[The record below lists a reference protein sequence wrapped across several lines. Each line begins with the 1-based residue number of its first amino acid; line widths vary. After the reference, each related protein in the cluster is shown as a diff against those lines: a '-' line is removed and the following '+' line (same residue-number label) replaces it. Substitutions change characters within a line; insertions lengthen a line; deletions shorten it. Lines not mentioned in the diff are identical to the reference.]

1 MDEEFFQGYRK
12 TLLKSDEILLNI
24 LIPFTK
30 QNEYFEGYKQAHRRQ
45 DDMAIVNAGMR
56 VLLEDKGDVIKELSL
71 SYGGMDAHT
80 VMVTNTAGNLVG
92 KKWDGDLIPE
102 ACDLLAKELSLPPGV
117 PEGMDSY
124 RNTLSLS
131 FFFKFYLT
139 VQTKRD
145 SKQQSEMV
153 PPTYQSA
160 TSVFERQPGCGSQV
174 YEEVEDKQQQID
186 PVGRALPHLAATQQ
200 TTGEAMYIDD
210 IRPYAGELSLA
221 FVISSKAHARLIS
234 VDASDA
240 LQMPGV
246 VDFISHKDVPGENCF
261 GFGPQDQQVFAVDKV
276 MYQGQI
282 IGAIVAETRT
292 EAIRATK
299 AVVVK
304 YEELTPILTIQQAID
319 ADSFLRS
326 DPMTIRN
333 GDVAEG
339 FKTSEVII
347 EGEAYV
353 GGQEH
358 FYLEMQSGI
367 AVPSGEDDEITMLM
381 ATQFPNWI
389 QQAVAATLGV
399 PRNRIVCK
407 SKRVGGGFG
416 GKVSNSALV
425 AMPLAVAA
433 NKLQRPVRCYL
444 DRDDDTVI
452 TGSRHPFLGRY
463 KVPRQTPYSGKGRL
477 EQPMFRASFLAPSSD
492 YGGEQR
498 TPNLCSM
505 SVENDHMARA
515 ASAQVGLTKSGMIQ
529 ALELDL
535 YSNCGYAS
543 DMSVTVMERAMFN
556 ADSSY
561 RIPNV
566 IVRGH
571 MCRTNLPANT
581 VMRGAGSPQG
591 LFITEHLMEK
601 SAQALG
607 VSSDK
612 FRLMNMYTEGDL
624 THYNQPLTNC
634 NLSRCWED
642 VMRQSN
648 YEQRQ
653 NDINVFNRHSGALLH
668 VYTDGS
674 VLLAHGG
681 VEIGQ
686 GLNTKMIQ
694 IASRVL
700 KIPMSKIHVSEYSS
714 DKVPNAPPTAG
725 SMSSDLNGMAVL
737 HACEVIMER
746 LQPYIVKDPSGS
758 WEDWVNAAY
767 MDRVSLS
774 TTGFYKTPMSDYDWQ
789 TNSGERF
796 NYFSYG
802 VAVSEVQIDTL
813 TGDHVVLRTD
823 IVMDV
828 GQSLNPAIDIGQI
841 EGAFILGYGLF
852 VLEEVRRSPTGV
864 VYTDGMSTYK
874 IPSFTDIPVQLNV
887 SLLKGASNPRAVYS
901 SKAIGEPPLFL
912 AASVFFAIR
921 HAIAAARAD
930 VGLND
935 SFQLNSPAT
944 AEKIRMACVDQF
956 TKQFP
961 EAEKGTYAPWVVDP

>member
-1 MDEEFFQGYRK
+1 MTASPISDLNPLFLSARCQVTVAIKYGSQRTIVMNEEFFQGYRK
-12 TLLKSDEILLNI
+12 TLVKPDEVLLKI
-24 LIPFTK
+24 LIPFTR
-30 QNEYFEGYKQAHRRQ
+30 QNEYFEGYKQSHRRQ

-56 VLLEDKGDVIKELSL
+56 VLLEDEGDVIKELSL

-80 VMVTNTAGNLVG
+80 VMIASTAGNLVG
-92 KKWDGDLIPE
+92 KKWDGDLVPE

-117 PEGMDSY
+117 PEGMESY
-124 RNTLSLS
+124 RNTLTLS

-145 SKQQSEMV
+145 SKHVRDQLKI
-153 PPTYQSA
+153 TCL
-160 TSVFERQPGCGSQV
+160 TR
-174 YEEVEDKQQQID
+174 
-186 PVGRALPHLAATQQ
+186 
-200 TTGEAMYIDD
+200 
-210 IRPYAGELSLA
+210 ELSLA

-234 VDASDA
+234 VDASEA

-261 GFGPQDQQVFAVDKV
+261 GLGPQDQQVFAVDKV

-292 EAIRATK
+292 QAIRATK

-339 FKTSEVII
+339 FKTSDVII

-381 ATQFPNWI
+381 ATQFPNFI
-389 QQAVAATLGV
+389 QQTVAATLGV
-399 PRNRIVCK
+399 PNNRIVCK
-407 SKRVGGGFG
+407 SKRLGGGFG
-416 GKVSNSALV
+416 GKESNAALV
-425 AMPLAVAA
+425 ASPLAVAA

-444 DRDDDTVI
+444 DRDDDMVI

-463 KVPRQTPYSGKGRL
+463 KV
-477 EQPMFRASFLAPSSD
+477 
-492 YGGEQR
+492 
-498 TPNLCSM
+498 
-505 SVENDHMARA
+505 
-515 ASAQVGLTKSGMIQ
+515 GLTKAGMIQ
-529 ALELDL
+529 ALEIDL
-535 YSNCGYAS
+535 YSNCGFAL
-543 DMSVTVMERAMFN
+543 DLSVTVIQRAIFS
-556 ADSSY
+556 ADNSY

-571 MCRTNLPANT
+571 MCKTNLPANT
-581 VMRGAGSPQG
+581 AMRGAGTPQG
-591 LFITEHLMEK
+591 LFITEHWMEK
-601 SAQALG
+601 AAHAIG

-612 FRLMNMYTEGDL
+612 FRMMNLYTEGDL

-653 NDINVFNRHSGALLH
+653 NDINVFNSGNRWKKRGIAVTPVKYGIAFTMLAMNQSGALLH

-674 VLLAHGG
+674 VLLTHGG
-681 VEIGQ
+681 VEMGQ

-700 KIPMSKIHVSEYSS
+700 KIPMSKIHISEYSS
-714 DKVPNAPPTAG
+714 DKVPNAQATAA
-725 SMSSDLNGMAVL
+725 SVASDLNGMAVM
-737 HACEVIMER
+737 HACEVIMDR
-746 LQPYIVKDPSGS
+746 LQPYIAKDPSGS

-774 TTGFYKTPMSDYDWQ
+774 TTGFYKTPMSDYNWQ
-789 TNSGERF
+789 TNSGEKY

-841 EGAFILGYGLF
+841 EGGF
-852 VLEEVRRSPTGV
+852 V
-864 VYTDGMSTYK
+864 
-874 IPSFTDIPVQLNV
+874 QV
-887 SLLKGASNPRAVYS
+887 SS
-901 SKAIGEPPLFL
+901 
-912 AASVFFAIR
+912 
-921 HAIAAARAD
+921 ARK
-930 VGLND
+930 N
-935 SFQLNSPAT
+935 
-944 AEKIRMACVDQF
+944 
-956 TKQFP
+956 
-961 EAEKGTYAPWVVDP
+961 